1 MAPRSDK
8 ICVLYAFRPYLRL
21 LKAFNFDN
29 FRHNNWFQSVFYAI
43 CLILLIFLVLVLI
56 VLGFWYLIEIDA
68 GLRKAVVSLPILFS
82 LMQME
87 IAFISMVANNSTI
100 SKMVDGLQTVIDQS
114 KFEQKKNY
122 FT

>member
-1 MAPRSDK
+1 M
-8 ICVLYAFRPYLRL
+8 
-21 LKAFNFDN
+21 
-29 FRHNNWFQSVFYAI
+29 
-43 CLILLIFLVLVLI
+43 LVLI

-114 KFEQKKNY
+114 KFKQKKNY
-122 FT
+122 VTWNVLIVSYK